1 MMPPGWGSYYNGT
14 GQPEKVLTAG
24 QWSDIST
31 LASGGAQNRLHP
43 DDLRELAN
51 ILDRRPVRVEVD
63 GRQIAASVRRHDRS
77 IR

>member
-1 MMPPGWGSYYNGT
+1 MLRLDQRGLRGH
-14 GQPEKVLTAG
+14 
-24 QWSDIST
+24 
-31 LASGGAQNRLHP
+31 SGGLSGAGGLGDAL